1 MSTCEKKD
9 GRGLGRRGLEC
20 AGAVQPGVET
30 VSARESIVSA
40 SSDDGHLYRIA
51 SFRGCR
57 TGEQIP
63 VWECRLTFTLPHPA
77 CRMPMTV
84 PSRASLRPVRHPNA
98 AATIGRHDARHDVTH
113 DVTHDV
119 AP

>member
-1 MSTCEKKD
+1 MSTCEKRD

-51 SFRGCR
+51 SFRGC
-57 TGEQIP
+57 
-63 VWECRLTFTLPHPA
+63 
-77 CRMPMTV
+77 
-84 PSRASLRPVRHPNA
+84 
-98 AATIGRHDARHDVTH
+98 
-113 DVTHDV
+113 
-119 AP
+119 